1 MSVHICDLHT
11 HSTASDGQYTPAELV
26 GLAKDRG
33 IEVLALTDHDN
44 LDGLDEA
51 VKAGEALGVRVVR
64 GVELSAD
71 DYPSLHI
78 LGYGFPPAA
87 PGLREMI
94 DSLKQGRGR
103 RKYKIRDFL
112 RTQGVEVDLSLVE
125 AYAEGGVIG
134 RPHFARA
141 LVEQGYVG
149 DRREAFDRYLDTP
162 AFQKFD
168 RGKPSAEKCVGI
180 LKAAGAKV
188 SLAHPYQIV
197 FAPDAPENLE
207 QLVARLAGYGLDA
220 LECYY
225 PKHTPEQQ
233 AAYLALAEKYGLQA
247 TGGSDFHGEKNKPDH
262 PLAVWNLDVSWLTIS
277 GDNVFYL

>member
-1 MSVHICDLHT
+1 MSVSICDLHT
-11 HSTASDGQYTPAELV
+11 HSTASDGQYAPGELV
-26 GLAKDRG
+26 RLAKERG

-44 LDGLDEA
+44 LNGLDEA
-51 VKAGEALGVRVVR
+51 VKAGEELGVRVIR

-78 LGYGFPPAA
+78 LGYGFPPEA

-94 DSLKQGRGR
+94 GGLKQGRGR

-112 RTQGVEVDLSLVE
+112 EAQGVHVDLDLVD
-125 AYAEGGVIG
+125 ALAEGGVVG
-134 RPHFARA
+134 RPHFALA
-141 LVEQGYVG
+141 LVEQGYVK

-180 LKAAGAKV
+180 LKTAGAKV

-197 FAPDAPENLE
+197 FGPDSPEDLD

-225 PKHTPEQQ
+225 PKHTPQQQ
-233 AAYLALAEKYGLQA
+233 AQYLALAEKYRLHV
-247 TGGSDFHGEKNKPDH
+247 TGGSDFHGEKVKPDVK
-262 PLAVWNLDVSWLTIS
+262 LARVELDLKWIGGNDAV
-277 GDNVFYL
+277 

>member
-197 FAPDAPENLE
+197 FGPDAPENLE

-225 PKHTPEQQ
+225 PSTPQSSRRHTWRWRRNMGCRRQGE
-233 AAYLALAEKYGLQA
+233 AIFMGRRINRTIRWLYGI
-247 TGGSDFHGEKNKPDH
+247 
-262 PLAVWNLDVSWLTIS
+262 WM
-277 GDNVFYL
+277 